1 MSGCGGG
8 AMSAGVVSVDFK
20 RLRTYHFAIMSVTL
34 PESVDAWR
42 MVSARRSF
50 EGTLPIATMA
60 RLCEMLASSDGL
72 LQFELDFGRD
82 ELGISYVDVRARA
95 SLALVCQRT
104 LEPFVLPVA
113 VDTRLGLIRQERDE
127 AGLPPDCEPL
137 LVAEDGR
144 LNPAVVIEDE
154 LLLALPLIPINPDS
168 SLPDEVTDHAPD
180 SAGEGRSESPF
191 AVLREL
197 KK

>member
-1 MSGCGGG
+1 
-8 AMSAGVVSVDFK
+8 
-20 RLRTYHFAIMSVTL
+20 
-34 PESVDAWR
+34 

-50 EGTLPIATMA
+50 EGTLPIATMS
-60 RLCEMLASSDGL
+60 RLCEVLASADGVV
-72 LQFELDFGRD
+72 QFELDFGRD
-82 ELGISYVDVRARA
+82 SLGISYVDVRAQA

-104 LEPFVLPVA
+104 LEPFVLPVE
-113 VDTRLGLIRQERDE
+113 VNTRLGLIKLERDE

-144 LNPAVVIEDE
+144 LSPADVIEDE
-154 LLLALPLIPINPDS
+154 LLLVLPLVPINPDS
-168 SLPDEVTDHAPD
+168 SLPDEVTGYDPD
-180 SAGEGRSESPF
+180 DNATGEERSENPF

>member
-1 MSGCGGG
+1 
-8 AMSAGVVSVDFK
+8 
-20 RLRTYHFAIMSVTL
+20 
-34 PESVDAWR
+34 

-60 RLCEMLASSDGL
+60 RLREVLANSDGVV
-72 LQFELDFGRD
+72 QFELDFGRD
-82 ELGISYVDVRARA
+82 SLGVSYIDVRAQA
-95 SLALVCQRT
+95 SLNVVCQRT

-113 VDTRLGLIRQERDE
+113 VDTRLGLIKLERDE

-144 LNPAVVIEDE
+144 LNPADVIEDE
-154 LLLALPLIPINPDS
+154 LLLALPLVPVNPDS
-168 SLPDEVTDHAPD
+168 SLPDEVSSHEPD
-180 SAGEGRSESPF
+180 DDSVGERLSDNPF